1 MHPMDQPSRVDA
13 SVYIDVFLRLWW
25 LIVLS
30 IIGVTGFLLIRS
42 NATDKN
48 GSEPAVSLVAPYQ
61 ESIDLLLVN
70 QSVGNTAVQQSS
82 NDIALRMQS
91 TDIIELVEAKTGK
104 KSRITFTA
112 ELEHLKFVVES
123 LERSTAQEVADEYIS
138 LIQTYRKDS
147 LIKLATFNLGVK
159 NEELKNAVAI
169 ANELESKIAATNSP
183 AIAAT
188 LTLERAAI
196 MPQIESLRFSIGTLN
211 GIVNSATGQ
220 VDVVTRITSDPK
232 GLFTPVID
240 KRLTTWSAN
249 TRAVVFGI
257 ALGFLLGCVLLIFA
271 LMFDRRLRRSS
282 DVQLIIGSVPTLGG
296 LSKIASEVEK
306 QQLIVAVRNALDIS
320 GMQSVHLLP
329 VSDGVD
335 TKTVG
340 EVLKTGLS
348 AISIV
353 NLLEVVDELTI
364 NELEPQKNTGVVF
377 VAEFGKSS
385 KSDLQRS
392 ALIMSRAGH
401 HIIGIIFSSMS
412 KQRLSNLFK

>member
-1 MHPMDQPSRVDA
+1 MDQPSRVDA
-13 SVYIDVFLRLWW
+13 SVYFDVFRRLWW

-30 IIGVTGFLLIRS
+30 IFGVTGFLLIRS
-42 NATDKN
+42 NATDKS
-48 GSEPAVSLVAPYQ
+48 GSEPAVSLVALYQ
-61 ESIDLLLVN
+61 ESIDLLFVN
-70 QSVGNTAVQQSS
+70 QSMGNTVVQQSP

-91 TDIIELVEAKTGK
+91 TDIVELVEAKTGK
-104 KSRITFTA
+104 KSKITFTA
-112 ELEHLKFVVES
+112 ESEHLKFVVES
-123 LERSTAQEVADEYIS
+123 LERSTAQEAADEYIS

-147 LIKLATFNLGVK
+147 LIKFATFNLGVK
-159 NEELKNAVAI
+159 NEELKNAVAV

-183 AIAAT
+183 AIAAA

-196 MPQIESLRFSIGTLN
+196 IPQIEGLRSSIGTFN
-211 GIVNSATGQ
+211 GIVKSATGQ
-220 VDVVTRITSDPK
+220 VDVVSRITSDPK

-240 KRLTTWSAN
+240 TRLTTWSAN

-282 DVQLIIGSVPTLGG
+282 DVPLIIGSVPTLGG
-296 LSKIASEVEK
+296 LSKIASAFEK
-306 QQLIVAVRNALDIS
+306 QQLIVAVRNALDVS
-320 GMQSVHLLP
+320 SLQNVQLVPLSV
-329 VSDGVD
+329 GVD

-340 EVLKTGLS
+340 EVLKAGLS
-348 AISIV
+348 ATSIV

-401 HIIGIIFSSMS
+401 HIIGIIFSSVS
-412 KQRLSNLFK
+412 KQGLSNLFK